1 MPAQDNAAMDG
12 YAFAYKSIGQK
23 NKTTKLKIRGRISAG
38 EIISEEIFQGECV
51 KIMTGAKMPK
61 MCDTV
66 IPQEFVS
73 ISDGMAC
80 FTSSIVKKGD
90 NEERKVKI

>member
-1 MPAQDNAAMDG
+1 MCKDNDWSQDAN
-12 YAFAYKSIGQK
+12 
-23 NKTTKLKIRGRISAG
+23 
-38 EIISEEIFQGECV
+38 
-51 KIMTGAKMPK
+51 

-80 FTSSIVKKGD
+80 FTSSIVKRVII
-90 NEERKVKI
+90 EERKVKI